1 MSTLR
6 ASLPLTRGR
15 LIVHDACYRN
25 LVERLPAV
33 LYEGSFEE
41 SGVLYISPR
50 VEQMIGYSL
59 EEWLSTPNLWLK
71 ILHPD
76 DRERVLAEGMSANEE
91 GKPFS
96 AQYRLIS
103 RGGREVWVHDE
114 AVPVPDEEG
123 RPRSWRGVMLDITE
137 RKEAEEALKKSE
149 ERYRL
154 VARATGEAIWN
165 NDLLTGEQEW
175 DGATEALFGYPPH
188 RGQTAAWWEERIH
201 PDDRGRVLSGLRALY
216 DGAGEAWEKRYRFR
230 RADGSY
236 AEVED
241 RGYVVRDEGG
251 RPVRMVGSMRDV
263 TERRRQEEELRR
275 SEELFRLTFERAGV
289 GMAHVAPDGRW
300 LRINDKLCEIFSYT
314 REEML
319 GLTYLDLTPAEDRD
333 AGAERVRCLLE
344 GKIGPYTVERRYI
357 RKDGSRVWVNLSV
370 SLVRKA
376 SGEPDFL
383 VCVAE
388 DITGRKLG
396 ELVPDSLTDRE
407 IEVLQL
413 IARWQTNQE
422 IACRLAYSTSTI
434 KSYVQSILNKLGV
447 KSRREA
453 VAKAMRIGLI
463 APPR

>member
-1 MSTLR
+1 MALEIAERKRVEDELR
-6 ASLPLTRGR
+6 AAEQKYRVLVEQIPAVTYIWETNANPEASGYYTSPRIEQLLGFTVEEWHQDPDFWLTR
-15 LIVHDACYRN
+15 V
-25 LVERLPAV
+25 
-33 LYEGSFEE
+33 
-41 SGVLYISPR
+41 
-50 VEQMIGYSL
+50 
-59 EEWLSTPNLWLK
+59 
-71 ILHPD
+71 HPD
-76 DRERVLAEGMSANEE
+76 DRTRVTAATLRSETTGE
-91 GKPFS
+91 PFS
-96 AQYRLIS
+96 LEYRYLAKD
-103 RGGREVWVHDE
+103 GHVVWVLDE
-114 AVPVPDEEG
+114 AVLLVRDE
-123 RPRSWRGVMLDITE
+123 RAQPRTFHGVMLDITA
-137 RKEAEEALKKSE
+137 RKEAEEA
-149 ERYRL
+149 
-154 VARATGEAIWN
+154 
-165 NDLLTGEQEW
+165 
-175 DGATEALFGYPPH
+175 
-188 RGQTAAWWEERIH
+188 
-201 PDDRGRVLSGLRALY
+201 
-216 DGAGEAWEKRYRFR
+216 
-230 RADGSY
+230 
-236 AEVED
+236 
-241 RGYVVRDEGG
+241 
-251 RPVRMVGSMRDV
+251 
-263 TERRRQEEELRR
+263 LRR
-275 SEELFRLTFERAGV
+275 SEELFRLTFERVGV
-289 GMAHVAPDGRW
+289 GMSHVAPDGRW
-300 LRINDKLCEIFSYT
+300 LRINDTLCEILGYS
-314 REEML
+314 REELL
-319 GLTYLDLTPAEDRD
+319 GKTYLDLTPPEDRG